1 MILQNIRK
9 HLAAHHIL
17 LGLLGTEDEGT
28 TILQTVGNYL
38 TQQHSLI
45 SYETSHCRFGRL
57 VNCTGDYVRYAS
69 ICSEMFTG
77 VNVLMS
83 RVSVTE

>member
-9 HLAAHHIL
+9 HLAAHRIL

-28 TILQTVGNYL
+28 TILQTE
-38 TQQHSLI
+38 QHSLI

-57 VNCTGDYVRYAS
+57 VNCTGDYVRYAN

-83 RVSVTE
+83 RVSVTD